1 MSAGHI
7 LGIDAGERR
16 VGLAL
21 SDETQLL
28 ARPLKVLQRG
38 NRLSPVLDELQ
49 RLAAEYG
56 VVQLLIGLP
65 LHADGSEGRQA
76 RRARSFATAASSRL
90 GLPVIL
96 WDERYSSLEA
106 QALLQRREV
115 PRSSFRQREPL
126 DALAAAIILQH
137 YLDSQRSE
145 KSPFSRIETNA
156 SMTENVD
163 S

>member
-16 VGLAL
+16 VGIAL

-28 ARPLKVLQRG
+28 ARPLKVLHRG
-38 NRLSPVLDELQ
+38 NRLAPLLDELQ
-49 RLAAEYG
+49 RLAAEYS

-76 RRARSFATAASSRL
+76 RRARSFAAAASSRL
-90 GLPVIL
+90 GVPVVL

-106 QALLQRREV
+106 KALIQQRV
-115 PRSSFRQREPL
+115 VSLGSFRQREPL

-137 YLDSQRSE
+137 YLDTQRSE
-145 KSPFSRIETNA
+145 KSPLSSLETIA
-156 SMTENVD
+156 SLWGNVE